1 VFPTTR
7 WNLVLSARQGN
18 EASRRAALETLLATY
33 WRPVYVYLR
42 RKGLP
47 AEAAEDAVQGLFLR
61 LLEQDALRR
70 LDPARGRFRSYL
82 LTALQHYLV
91 NLHEHDSALKRGG
104 RGGVVSLETLDV
116 ERDLPAAPPDPVR
129 AFDREWALAVMER
142 ALARLEQEYR
152 EGRRKGS
159 AAAMLRFFRLD
170 EAPSYAQAAAECG
183 MTPSQF
189 KAALHRAR
197 ERFREILREE
207 VADTVE
213 ADSDG
218 PDELRALFEA
228 LTA

>member
-7 WNLVLSARQGN
+7 WTLVLSARQGS
-18 EASRRAALETLLATY
+18 EETRRAALETLLSTY

-47 AEAAEDAVQGLFLR
+47 PEAAEDAVQGLFLR
-61 LLEQDALRR
+61 LLEQDAIGR
-70 LDPARGRFRSYL
+70 LDPERGRFRSYL
-82 LTALQHYLV
+82 LTSVENYLV
-91 NLHEHDSALKRGG
+91 NLHERDSALKRGG
-104 RGGVVSLETLDV
+104 GDKVVSLETVDV
-116 ERDLPAAPPDPVR
+116 ERDLPSAPEDPGR

-142 ALARLEQEYR
+142 SVARLEGEYR
-152 EGRRKGS
+152 DGRRKGS
-159 AAAMLRFFRLD
+159 PAALLRFFRLD
-170 EAPSYAQAAAECG
+170 EAPSYTQAAADCG

-207 VADTVE
+207 VADTVSGD
-213 ADSDG
+213 ADG
-218 PDELRALFEA
+218 AGELRALFEA

>member
-7 WNLVLSARQGN
+7 WTLVLSAGQGS
-18 EASRRAALETLLATY
+18 EETRRAALETLLAAY

-47 AEAAEDAVQGLFLR
+47 PEAAEDAVQGLFLR
-61 LLEQDALRR
+61 LLERDAISR

-104 RGGVVSLETLDV
+104 QGQVVSLETIDV
-116 ERDLPAAPPDPVR
+116 ERDLPSVPTDPAR
-129 AFDREWALAVMER
+129 AFDREWALSVMER

-159 AAAMLRFFRLD
+159 AAAMLSFFRLD
-170 EAPSYAQAAAECG
+170 EAPSYERAAAECG

-207 VADTVE
+207 VADTVP
-213 ADSDG
+213 ADSEG